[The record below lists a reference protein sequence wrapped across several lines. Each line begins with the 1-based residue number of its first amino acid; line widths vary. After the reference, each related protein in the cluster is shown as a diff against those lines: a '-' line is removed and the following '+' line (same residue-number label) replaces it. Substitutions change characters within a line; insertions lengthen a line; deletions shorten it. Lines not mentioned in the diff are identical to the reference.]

1 MLEIAQIWISRGE
14 IVSLNLLK
22 HQTIKVISQQAYEYS
37 SNKIYA
43 GLYVFNLCNEIGYKE
58 AYF

>member
-1 MLEIAQIWISRGE
+1 MLKYTRRPIS
-14 IVSLNLLK
+14 SS
-22 HQTIKVISQQAYEYS
+22 HKVISQQAYEYS